1 MNPARTQ
8 MAKGQKAVQEV
19 WKELEAARQERE
31 HSSKKFDPIGVNS
44 PFTIVSVYDDNMDG
58 K

>member
-1 MNPARTQ
+1 MS
-8 MAKGQKAVQEV
+8 QKEVQEV

-31 HSSKKFDPIGVNS
+31 HSAKRFDPIEAGNS
-44 PFTIVSVYDDNMDG
+44 RRVE